1 MIKQINSEIFILG
14 MGISGISLAKY
25 LMKKRIP
32 VTCWDD
38 NPERRKVSHSLK
50 IKINNMTPETLKN
63 CNYLVLSPGI
73 NHQKK
78 RPHQA
83 VKIAKSLDIKIV
95 TDLEFLKILNIK
107 NPLIGVTGTNG
118 KSTTTHFISQI
129 LSYKNFRDSK
139 CCGNIG
145 TPFTEIKINKKTLLV
160 VEASSYQ
167 LAKIDKL
174 NFDYAFLLNISKDHI
189 EWHGSFRKYI
199 NSKLN
204 IFKNQTKKSFAVIC
218 IDDINCRR
226 IAYNFKKNFKSKLIL
241 ISCKYT
247 ENVDI
252 YLKTQNDKIKIFNN
266 LSKENIE
273 ISINKLSF
281 VKAQHNFQNLLA
293 AYASSFLLNQ
303 KTDDFLSSIKNIHT
317 LQHRIEFSGTFKN
330 IDFYNDSKS
339 TNVNS
344 AKTAIKSFKNI
355 FWILG
360 GREKKGGLRGIEKS
374 LGNILKAYVYG
385 ECSENFKKFLVKNSI
400 ICLQFA
406 TLRESFNQAFKDAIK
421 QKMNINILLSPACS
435 SFDQFNNFED
445 RGKEF
450 KQLVSEKIKTSD

>member
-1 MIKQINSEIFILG
+1 MIRQINSEIFILG

-25 LMKKRIP
+25 LIKKKIP

-38 NPERRKVSHSLK
+38 NPEKRKVTHSLK
-50 IKINNMTPETLKN
+50 IKINNLTPETLKN

-83 VKIAKSLDIKIV
+83 VKIARSLDIKIV

-118 KSTTTHFISQI
+118 KSTTTHFISKI

-139 CCGNIG
+139 SCGNIG
-145 TPFTEIKINKKTLLV
+145 TPFTDIKINKKTLLV

-189 EWHGSFRKYI
+189 EWHETFRKYI
-199 NSKLN
+199 HSKLN

-293 AYASSFLLNQ
+293 AYTSSFLLNQ
-303 KTDDFLSSIKNIHT
+303 KTNDFLSSIKNLYT

-330 IDFYNDSKS
+330 VDFYNDSKS

-360 GREKKGGLRGIEKS
+360 GREKKGGLKGIEKN

-400 ICLQFA
+400 ICLEFR

-450 KQLVSEKIKTSD
+450 KQLVSEKIKISD

>member
-1 MIKQINSEIFILG
+1 MIRQINSEIFILG

-25 LMKKRIP
+25 LIKKKIP

-38 NPERRKVSHSLK
+38 NPEKRKVTHSLK
-50 IKINNMTPETLKN
+50 IKINNLTPETLKN

-83 VKIAKSLDIKIV
+83 VKIARSLDIKIV

-118 KSTTTHFISQI
+118 KSTTTHFISKI

-139 CCGNIG
+139 SCGNIG
-145 TPFTEIKINKKTLLV
+145 TPFTDIKINKKTLLV

-189 EWHGSFRKYI
+189 EWHGTFRKYVS
-199 NSKLN
+199 SKLN

-360 GREKKGGLRGIEKS
+360 GREKKGGLKGIEKN

-400 ICLQFA
+400 ICLESR
-406 TLRESFNQAFKDAIK
+406 TLRESFDKAFKDAIK

-450 KQLVSEKIKTSD
+450 KQLVSEKIKISD

>member
-1 MIKQINSEIFILG
+1 MIRQINSEIFILG

-25 LMKKRIP
+25 LIKKKIP

-38 NPERRKVSHSLK
+38 NPEKRKITNSLK
-50 IKINNMTPETLKN
+50 IKINNMTTETLKN
-63 CNYLVLSPGI
+63 CKYLVLSPGI

-78 RPHQA
+78 RPDQV
-83 VKIAKSLDIKIV
+83 VKIARSLDIKIV
-95 TDLEFLKILNIK
+95 TDLEFLAILNIK

-129 LSYKNFRDSK
+129 LSFNNFRDSK

-145 TPFTEIKINKKTLLV
+145 TPFTDLKINKKTLLV

-189 EWHGSFRKYI
+189 EWHGTFRKYI
-199 NSKLN
+199 DSKLN
-204 IFKNQTKKSFAVIC
+204 IFKNQTKKNFAVIC

-252 YLKTQNDKIKIFNN
+252 YLKTENNKIKIFNN
-266 LSKENIE
+266 ISKENIE

-293 AYASSFLLNQ
+293 AYVSSFLLNQ
-303 KTDDFLSSIKNIHT
+303 KTNDFVSSTKNIHT

-360 GREKKGGLRGIEKS
+360 GREKKGGLKGIENN

-400 ICLQFA
+400 ICQEFK

-421 QKMNINILLSPACS
+421 KKININILLSPACS

-450 KQLVSEKIKTSD
+450 KQLVSEKIKISD

>member
-1 MIKQINSEIFILG
+1 MIRQINSVIFILG

-25 LMKKRIP
+25 LMKKKIP

-38 NPERRKVSHSLK
+38 NPEKRKLVHTLK
-50 IKINNMTPETLKN
+50 IKINNITPEILKH

-73 NHQKK
+73 NHQQKK
-78 RPHQA
+78 PHEA
-83 VKIAKSLDIKIV
+83 VKIARNLNIKIV

-107 NPLIGVTGTNG
+107 NRLIGVTGTNG

-129 LSYKNFRDSK
+129 LSFKNFRDSK

-145 TPFTEIKINKKTLLV
+145 TPFTDLKINKRTLLV

-189 EWHGSFRKYI
+189 EWHGTFQKYI
-199 NSKLN
+199 DSKLN
-204 IFKNQTKKSFAVIC
+204 IFKNQTKNNFAIIC

-226 IAYNFKKNFKSKLIL
+226 IAYNFKKNFQSKLIL

-252 YLKTQNDKIKIFNN
+252 YLKTENNKIKIFNN
-266 LSKENIE
+266 ISKEYFE
-273 ISINKLSF
+273 MSINKLNF
-281 VKAQHNFQNLLA
+281 LKALHNFQNLLA

-303 KTDDFLSSIKNIHT
+303 KTDDFLSSLKNIHT
-317 LQHRIEFSGTFKN
+317 LEHRIEFLGTFQN

-360 GREKKGGLRGIEKS
+360 GRKKKGGLKGIEKN
-374 LGNILKAYVYG
+374 LGNVLKAYVYG
-385 ECSENFKKFLVKNSI
+385 ECRESFKKFLVRNSI
-400 ICLQFA
+400 ICLEFR
-406 TLRESFNQAFKDAIK
+406 TLRESFNQAFKDATK
-421 QKMNINILLSPACS
+421 QKININILLSPACS

-445 RGKEF
+445 RGMEF
-450 KQLVSEKIKTSD
+450 KKLVSKKIK

>member
-1 MIKQINSEIFILG
+1 MIRQINSEIFILG

-25 LMKKRIP
+25 LIKKKIP

-38 NPERRKVSHSLK
+38 NPEKRKVSHPLK
-50 IKINNMTPETLKN
+50 IKINNFTPETLKN

-78 RPHQA
+78 KPHQA
-83 VKIAKSLDIKIV
+83 VKIARSLEIKIV

-189 EWHGSFRKYI
+189 EWHGTFRKYI
-199 NSKLN
+199 HSKLN

-218 IDDINCRR
+218 IDDIHCRR

-273 ISINKLSF
+273 ISTNKLSF

-293 AYASSFLLNQ
+293 AYTSSFLLNQ
-303 KTDDFLSSIKNIHT
+303 KTEDFLSSIKNICT

-360 GREKKGGLRGIEKS
+360 GREKKGGLKGIEKN

-421 QKMNINILLSPACS
+421 KKMNINIILSPACS

-450 KQLVSEKIKTSD
+450 KQLVSEKIKISD

>member
-1 MIKQINSEIFILG
+1 MIRQINSEIFILG

-25 LMKKRIP
+25 LMKKKIP

-38 NPERRKVSHSLK
+38 NPEKRKVTHSLK

-83 VKIAKSLDIKIV
+83 VKIARSLDIKIV

-145 TPFTEIKINKKTLLV
+145 TPFTDLKINKKTLLV

-189 EWHGSFRKYI
+189 EWHGTFRKYI
-199 NSKLN
+199 DSKLN

-226 IAYNFKKNFKSKLIL
+226 IAYNFEKNFKSKLIL

-252 YLKTQNDKIKIFNN
+252 YLKTQNNKIKIFNN
-266 LSKENIE
+266 ISKENIE

-360 GREKKGGLRGIEKS
+360 GREKK
-374 LGNILKAYVYG
+374 V
-385 ECSENFKKFLVKNSI
+385 
-400 ICLQFA
+400 
-406 TLRESFNQAFKDAIK
+406 D
-421 QKMNINILLSPACS
+421 
-435 SFDQFNNFED
+435 
-445 RGKEF
+445 
-450 KQLVSEKIKTSD
+450 

>member
-1 MIKQINSEIFILG
+1 MITQTNSEIFILG

-25 LMKKRIP
+25 LVKKKIP

-38 NPERRKVSHSLK
+38 NPEKRKVTHSLK
-50 IKINNMTPETLKN
+50 IKINNTTPETLKN

-83 VKIAKSLDIKIV
+83 VTIARSLEIKIV

-107 NPLIGVTGTNG
+107 NLLIGVTGTNG

-129 LSYKNFRDSK
+129 LSFKNFRDSK

-145 TPFTEIKINKKTLLV
+145 TPFTDLKINKKTLLV

-189 EWHGSFRKYI
+189 EWHGTFKKYI
-199 NSKLN
+199 DSKLN
-204 IFKNQTKKSFAVIC
+204 IFKNQTKESFAVIC

-226 IAYNFKKNFKSKLIL
+226 IAHNFKKNFKSKLIL

-252 YLKTQNDKIKIFNN
+252 YLKTLNNKIKIFNN
-266 LSKENIE
+266 LSKENID
-273 ISINKLSF
+273 ISINKLNF

-360 GREKKGGLRGIEKS
+360 GREKKGGLKGIEKN

-400 ICLQFA
+400 ICLEFK

-421 QKMNINILLSPACS
+421 KKMNINIILSPACS

-450 KQLVSEKIKTSD
+450 KQLVSEKIKISD

>member
-1 MIKQINSEIFILG
+1 MIRQINSEIFILG

-25 LMKKRIP
+25 LIKKKIP

-38 NPERRKVSHSLK
+38 NPEKRKVTHSLK
-50 IKINNMTPETLKN
+50 IKINNLTPETLKN

-83 VKIAKSLDIKIV
+83 VKIARSLDIKIV

-118 KSTTTHFISQI
+118 KSTTTHFISKI

-139 CCGNIG
+139 SCGNIG
-145 TPFTEIKINKKTLLV
+145 TPFTDIKINKKTLLV

-189 EWHGSFRKYI
+189 EWHGTFRKYVS
-199 NSKLN
+199 SKLN

-293 AYASSFLLNQ
+293 AYVSSFLLNQ

-360 GREKKGGLRGIEKS
+360 GREKKGGLKGIEKN

-400 ICLQFA
+400 ICLEFR
-406 TLRESFNQAFKDAIK
+406 TLKESFNQAFKDAIK
-421 QKMNINILLSPACS
+421 KKMNINILLSPACS

-450 KQLVSEKIKTSD
+450 KQLVSEKIKISD

>member
-1 MIKQINSEIFILG
+1 MIRKINSEIFILG

-25 LMKKRIP
+25 LIKKKIP

-38 NPERRKVSHSLK
+38 NPEKRKIINSLK
-50 IKINNMTPETLKN
+50 IKINNMTPETLKD
-63 CNYLVLSPGI
+63 CKYLVLSPGI

-78 RPHQA
+78 RPDQV
-83 VKIAKSLDIKIV
+83 VKIARSLDIKIV
-95 TDLEFLKILNIK
+95 TDLEFLAILNIK

-129 LSYKNFRDSK
+129 LSFNNFRDSK

-145 TPFTEIKINKKTLLV
+145 TPFTDLKINKKTLLV

-189 EWHGSFRKYI
+189 EWHGTFRKYI
-199 NSKLN
+199 DSKLN
-204 IFKNQTKKSFAVIC
+204 IFKNQTKKNFAVIC

-252 YLKTQNDKIKIFNN
+252 YLKTENNKIKIFNN
-266 LSKENIE
+266 ISKENIE

-293 AYASSFLLNQ
+293 AYVSSFLLNQ
-303 KTDDFLSSIKNIHT
+303 KTNDFVSSTKNIHT

-360 GREKKGGLRGIEKS
+360 GREKKGGLKGIENN

-400 ICLQFA
+400 ICQEFK

-421 QKMNINILLSPACS
+421 KKININILLSPACS

-450 KQLVSEKIKTSD
+450 KQLVSEKIKISD

>member
-1 MIKQINSEIFILG
+1 MIRQINSKIFILG

-25 LMKKRIP
+25 LIKKKIP

-38 NPERRKVSHSLK
+38 NPKKREVIQSLQF
-50 IKINNMTPETLKN
+50 KINDITRETLKH

-73 NHQKK
+73 NHQENK
-78 RPHQA
+78 PHEA
-83 VKIAKSLDIKIV
+83 VKIARNLNIKIV

-118 KSTTTHFISQI
+118 KSTTSHFISQI

-145 TPFTEIKINKKTLLV
+145 TPFTDLKINKRTLLV

-189 EWHGSFRKYI
+189 EWHGTFRKYI
-199 NSKLN
+199 DSKLN

-226 IAYNFKKNFKSKLIL
+226 IAYNFEKNFKSKLIL

-252 YLKTQNDKIKIFNN
+252 YLKTEKNKIKIVNN
-266 LSKENIE
+266 ISKEYFE

-281 VKAQHNFQNLLA
+281 VKALHNFQNLLA
-293 AYASSFLLNQ
+293 AYTSSFLLNQ
-303 KTDDFLSSIKNIHT
+303 TTNDFLGSLKNLNT
-317 LQHRIEFSGTFKN
+317 LQHRIEFLGTFQN

-344 AKTAIKSFKNI
+344 AKTAVKSFKNI

-360 GREKKGGLRGIEKS
+360 GREKKGGLRGIEKN

-385 ECSENFKKFLVKNSI
+385 ECSENFKKFLVRNSI
-400 ICLQFA
+400 SCLEFR
-406 TLRESFNQAFKDAIK
+406 TLKESFNEAFKDAIK
-421 QKMNINILLSPACS
+421 QKININILLSPACS
-435 SFDQFNNFED
+435 SFDQFYNFED
-445 RGKEF
+445 RGMEF
-450 KQLVSEKIKTSD
+450 KKLVSEKIKISD

>member
-1 MIKQINSEIFILG
+1 

-25 LMKKRIP
+25 LMKKKIP

-38 NPERRKVSHSLK
+38 NPERRKVTHSLK
-50 IKINNMTPETLKN
+50 IKICKITPETLKH

-73 NHQKK
+73 NHQKNK
-78 RPHQA
+78 PHEA
-83 VKIAKSLDIKIV
+83 VKIARNLNIKIV

-145 TPFTEIKINKKTLLV
+145 TPFTDLKINKKTLLV

-189 EWHGSFRKYI
+189 EWHGTFRKYI
-199 NSKLN
+199 DSKLN

-218 IDDINCRR
+218 IDDIYCRR
-226 IAYNFKKNFKSKLIL
+226 IAYNFKKNYKSKLIL

-252 YLKTQNDKIKIFNN
+252 YLKIQNDKIKIFNN
-266 LSKENIE
+266 ISKENI
-273 ISINKLSF
+273 
-281 VKAQHNFQNLLA
+281 
-293 AYASSFLLNQ
+293 
-303 KTDDFLSSIKNIHT
+303 
-317 LQHRIEFSGTFKN
+317 
-330 IDFYNDSKS
+330 
-339 TNVNS
+339 
-344 AKTAIKSFKNI
+344 
-355 FWILG
+355 
-360 GREKKGGLRGIEKS
+360 
-374 LGNILKAYVYG
+374 
-385 ECSENFKKFLVKNSI
+385 
-400 ICLQFA
+400 
-406 TLRESFNQAFKDAIK
+406 
-421 QKMNINILLSPACS
+421 
-435 SFDQFNNFED
+435 
-445 RGKEF
+445 
-450 KQLVSEKIKTSD
+450 

>member
-1 MIKQINSEIFILG
+1 MIGKINSEIFILG

-25 LMKKRIP
+25 LIKKKIP

-38 NPERRKVSHSLK
+38 NPEKRKVTHSLK
-50 IKINNMTPETLKN
+50 IKINNLTPETLKN

-83 VKIAKSLDIKIV
+83 VKIARSLDIKIV

-118 KSTTTHFISQI
+118 KSTTTHFISKI

-139 CCGNIG
+139 SCGNIG
-145 TPFTEIKINKKTLLV
+145 TPFTDIKINKKTLLV

-189 EWHGSFRKYI
+189 EWHGTFRKYVS
-199 NSKLN
+199 SKLN

-293 AYASSFLLNQ
+293 AYTSSFLLNQ
-303 KTDDFLSSIKNIHT
+303 KTDDFLSSIKNLYT

-330 IDFYNDSKS
+330 VDFYNDSKS

-360 GREKKGGLRGIEKS
+360 GREKKGGLKGIEKN

-400 ICLQFA
+400 ICLEFR

-421 QKMNINILLSPACS
+421 QNMNINILLSPACS

-450 KQLVSEKIKTSD
+450 KQLVSEKIKISD